1 MNWLNWKTIIVA
13 SLLVFSGLYVIQM
26 LQAPDRILQDV
37 FVYDE
42 GNRSVLQVKFSVPVR
57 YESHVPEKRG
67 RVLNI
72 KLRVVAFSGADRN
85 DYIDE
90 STIVPGF
97 MEKVPVTD
105 IAYEGDVPGGPL
117 LSIRFSEPVSFKIAE
132 DSSLRSLLISIPKRR

>member
-1 MNWLNWKTIIVA
+1 MTTIA
-13 SLLVFSGLYVIQM
+13 VFSGLYVIQM
-26 LQAPDRILQDV
+26 VQAPDRILQDV

-42 GNRSVLQVKFSVPVR
+42 GNRSILQVKFNVPVR
-57 YESHVPEKRG
+57 YESHIPESRG

-72 KLRVVAFSGADRN
+72 KLRVVAFSGTERN

-105 IAYEGDVPGGPL
+105 IAYEGDVPGGPM
-117 LSIRFSEPVSFKIAE
+117 LSVRFSEPVQFSIAE
-132 DSSLRSLLISIPKRR
+132 DSSLRSLLISIPRRKR